1 MAGSRRLLWSLLLAL
16 GGIAALLAWAAAQR
30 LFAVDPATARLLGAA
45 GLGAPLL
52 AVLVARLL
60 ERRLLQPPHALAR
73 ALELHLEGGGG
84 DPLPAAADTLLAPL
98 LPPLHQLLARLGE
111 LEGRLEGER
120 AEATRVLERERRRL
134 AAILRDLAEGLLC
147 CGADGRIQ
155 LYNDAAREILGA
167 PPGLGLGRPYHLV
180 LDRLALDH
188 HWRLLRDAAATESEG
203 APISRPFLC
212 STTDG
217 TRILRCRLSLF
228 QGEAEEPAGF
238 VLVFEDASR
247 RLAGTDAERFL
258 EEMGH
263 AWRGPLASLRAAAEI
278 LAGAS
283 DRERAGFLH
292 VLEEESARLEGILT
306 TLSERARQF
315 VIAQW
320 PLSDLA
326 LADLVVLLRER
337 LAERDLAFELV
348 DRTGGVWCSGDS
360 FLLGQCLLAFLEA
373 LARDFDIRRGE
384 LVATAGEEAVA
395 LELRWTGGVPDR
407 EWFRAWLDGP
417 LFGDR
422 GQFTPREILLRHG
435 ARPWLVPDE
444 EGGCL
449 HLDLP
454 PATGL
459 HPVAR
464 RPGLPSRPEF
474 YDFDLPLPE
483 EEPADLLD
491 RPLSRLVAVAFDLET
506 TGLDPKRD
514 EIVQIGA
521 VRILGGRLLRGEIF
535 DQLVDPGRPIPAGS
549 TRFHGITDPMVEDAP
564 PPAIALARFKTF
576 VGEAILVAHNAA
588 FDLAFLR
595 RKEELA
601 GVRFDNPVLD
611 TLLLSAVLDPEIGD
625 HSLDAAAARHG
636 ITVRARHTA
645 LGDAVAT
652 AELFLAL
659 VPRLRR
665 RGIESLGEALAACRR
680 EARRRQR
687 IVGAGA
693 GTDDE

>member
-1 MAGSRRLLWSLLLAL
+1 MSGPRGLLWSFLLAL
-16 GGIAALLAWAAAQR
+16 GGIAALLAWGAAQR
-30 LFAVDPATARLLGAA
+30 LFAVDPAAARLLGAV
-45 GLGAPLL
+45 GLAALPL
-52 AVLVARLL
+52 AVLFGRLL
-60 ERRLLQPPHALAR
+60 EDRFLRPPRTLAR
-73 ALELHLEGGGG
+73 ALELRLEGREG
-84 DPLPAAADTLLAPL
+84 DSLPAAADSLLAPL

-120 AEATRVLERERRRL
+120 AEATRALERERRRL

-188 HWRLLRDAAATESEG
+188 HWRLLRDAAGAGAEG
-203 APISRPFLC
+203 APVSRPFLC

-217 TRILRCRLSLF
+217 ARILRCRLSLL
-228 QGEAEEPAGF
+228 QGEAAAPAGF
-238 VLVFEDASR
+238 VLVFEDVSR

-258 EEMGH
+258 EEMGY

-278 LAGAS
+278 LAEAP

-292 VLEEESARLEGILT
+292 VIEEETARLEEILT
-306 TLSERARQF
+306 GLSERARQF

-326 LADLVVLLRER
+326 LADLLLLLRER
-337 LAERDLAFELV
+337 LGERDLPFDLV
-348 DRTGGVWCSGDS
+348 DRTGEVWCSGDS
-360 FLLGQCLLAFLEA
+360 FLLGQCLLTFLEA
-373 LARDFDIRRGE
+373 LARDFRVLRGE
-384 LVATAGEEAVA
+384 LAATAGEEAVA
-395 LELRWTGGVPDR
+395 LELRWQGATPDR

-417 LFGDR
+417 LFGHR

-435 ARPWLVPDE
+435 ARPWLVPG
-444 EGGCL
+444 EGGGRL

-464 RPGLPSRPEF
+464 RPALPPRPEF

-483 EEPADLLD
+483 EELTDLLD
-491 RPLSRLVAVAFDLET
+491 RPLSRLVFVAFDLET
-506 TGLDPKRD
+506 TGLDPDHD

-521 VRILGGRLLRGEIF
+521 VRILGDRLLRGEIF
-535 DQLVDPGRPIPAGS
+535 DQLVDPERPIPATS
-549 TRFHGITDPMVEDAP
+549 TRFHGITDSMVEDAP

-576 VGEAILVAHNAA
+576 VGEATLVAHNAA

-595 RKEELA
+595 RKEEVA

-611 TLLLSAVLDPEIGD
+611 TLLLSALLDPEIGD

-693 GTDDE
+693 GTGDE